1 MGTKF
6 SLRSRLYL
14 IPAVNSAYSVSTQGR
29 EASVQ
34 YLHAAD
40 LVRLCVAQ
48 SASIQA
54 CTKSLLFLGTWLAVL
69 AGHPQTE
76 EHVDHAILGCGTVLS
91 PGRGHLHV
99 LEGTD
104 KSEHGTGFL

>member
-1 MGTKF
+1 MPTAFGYVAGG
-6 SLRSRLYL
+6 SSRT
-14 IPAVNSAYSVSTQGR
+14 PTTA
-29 EASVQ
+29 
-34 YLHAAD
+34 
-40 LVRLCVAQ
+40 
-48 SASIQA
+48 
-54 CTKSLLFLGTWLAVL
+54 
-69 AGHPQTE
+69 QTE